1 MNNQKIA
8 RELVFVA
15 RELRAAR
22 GIRDMLD
29 AAERMAK
36 TGGRGLELAR
46 REIDQV
52 ERDAAALKKE
62 IWRIMNDL
70 GRGSDAAG
78 SAAEK
83 AVQEALKK
91 AL

>member
-1 MNNQKIA
+1 MNEQQIA
-8 RELVFVA
+8 SELVAVA
-15 RELRAAR
+15 RDLTAAS
-22 GIRDMLD
+22 GIRDRLD

-36 TGGRGLELAR
+36 GGGRGLELAR
-46 REIDQV
+46 RAIEQ
-52 ERDAAALKKE
+52 AARQAADLNKE
-62 IWRIMNDL
+62 IRSIMNDL

-78 SAAEK
+78 PAAER